1 MSLKA
6 DKPLK
11 LAGKV
16 INIERFI
23 ERSTGCR
30 RKKKKVFF
38 LCISQQRT
46 GTVLR
51 SAFNSEHSP
60 SQRRKNAEAVVYT
73 VENKSPVFK
82 SCRKSVKGIKKKKEI
97 PEELAEEVKYPKLFS
112 RRLRLNGVQPSPFL
126 PPSLSS
132 SITSPSLLQ
141 SHFSFHTGSF
151 SGRVLVPLSPLTH
164 VTLEAFK
171 WFVCLCVC
179 ERESPPSRY
188 FMRRCRNNN

>member
-16 INIERFI
+16 INVERFI

-30 RKKKKVFF
+30 RKKKKAFF

-46 GTVLR
+46 GTALR

-73 VENKSPVFK
+73 VENKSPVLK
-82 SCRKSVKGIKKKKEI
+82 SCRKSVKGIKK
-97 PEELAEEVKYPKLFS
+97 EERNP
-112 RRLRLNGVQPSPFL
+112 RRTR
-126 PPSLSS
+126 
-132 SITSPSLLQ
+132 
-141 SHFSFHTGSF
+141 
-151 SGRVLVPLSPLTH
+151 
-164 VTLEAFK
+164 
-171 WFVCLCVC
+171 
-179 ERESPPSRY
+179 
-188 FMRRCRNNN
+188 